1 MKNKKDLIN
10 EIKKIVNENNM
21 ELVDVNAKFGS
32 NPLLEIIIYKKEGIT
47 LDDCSYISREVDT
60 KLDLDEFFTGSYN
73 IEVAS
78 PGLNRNLKT
87 NDDFR
92 RNLNNKVELN
102 LYSKV
107 MNSKE
112 YVGEL
117 VDYTDGT
124 IKIKTDSEVIEI
136 ERKNIAKMRQ
146 YIDFGR

>member
-10 EIKKIVNENNM
+10 EIEKIVNENNM

-47 LDDCSYISREVDT
+47 LDDCSYISRKVDT

-78 PGLNRNLKT
+78 PGLDRNLKT